1 MSRLQE
7 LIAELCPDGVEYKAL
22 GELGVFMRGSSFQKK
37 HFVEDGTPCIHYGQV
52 HTRFNIATDDVV
64 SYLDDDFAARM
75 KRAEPG
81 DLIIA
86 TTAEDDEAVGKAIAW
101 LGDTDVVVSNDA
113 YIYRHELDPK
123 YMAYVFAS
131 DLFQE
136 PKRQYITG
144 TKVRRLNDKGMSKIV
159 IPVPPVEVQHEVV
172 RILDEYT
179 AAHAELV
186 RQLKEEIRLR
196 DSSYSDVRDNM
207 LLGNSDAE
215 VRPFKDFCESM
226 NTGPFGS
233 SVHKTDYVDNGCP
246 IVNPADIRGTS
257 VTAGKM
263 VSEEAEQRLAR
274 YKLKANDI
282 VIGRRGEMGR
292 IGIVDEEA
300 EGYLCGTGCFFVRM
314 NGLALPHYWRYLF
327 STSDAKTYLE
337 AHAVGSTMKNLNLS
351 ILGNMPVPVPGLNE
365 QQALISLLDE
375 YSSAQEELSAQLQS
389 EITALEQQLTL
400 VRNQL
405 LSFPEKV
412 A

>member
-7 LIAELCPDGVEYKAL
+7 LIAELCPDGVEYKTL
-22 GELGVFMRGSSFQKK
+22 GEVGVFMRGSSFQKK

-52 HTRFNIATDDVV
+52 HTRFNIATEEVV
-64 SYLDDDFAARM
+64 SYLDENFAAKM
-75 KRAEPG
+75 KRAQPG

-86 TTAEDDEAVGKAIAW
+86 TTSEDDDAVGKAIAW
-101 LGDTDVVVSNDA
+101 LGDMDVVVSNDA

-159 IPVPPVEVQHEVV
+159 IPVPPIEVQREVV

-179 AAHAELV
+179 AAHDELV

-292 IGIVDEEA
+292 IGIVDEKA

-327 STSDAKTYLE
+327 STSYSKTYLE

-375 YSSAQEELSAQLQS
+375 YSSAQEELSHQLRS
-389 EITALEQQLTL
+389 EITMLEQQLTL

-405 LSFPEKV
+405 LAFPEKC
-412 A
+412 